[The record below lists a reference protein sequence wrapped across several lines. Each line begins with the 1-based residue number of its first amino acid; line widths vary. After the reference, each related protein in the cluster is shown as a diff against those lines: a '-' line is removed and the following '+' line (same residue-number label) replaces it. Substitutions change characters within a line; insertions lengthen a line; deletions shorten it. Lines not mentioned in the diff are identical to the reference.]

1 MTMKFRLQR
10 VLDLRQAQERIAQQE
25 LAARQQEYQLIL
37 RRISGLLEDEGA
49 LFELIEEQSKSRLD
63 LLRLRHMNRYSE
75 ELKRELAEQELRR
88 EQSLELVERQR
99 EAVRGCWQKRRMLEV
114 LQSKAESSFREAF
127 QKEEQKQLDEL
138 VLFSF
143 ANKCR
148 NGS

>member
-37 RRISGLLEDEGA
+37 HRISGLLEDEGA